1 MAIIPKGS
9 RYENTDFDFIQLEEK
24 GDFVPVA
31 FYQFPNIGLISYLY
45 HTYQEGE
52 RLDQLAVK
60 YFKNPGLWWI
70 ITQVNPE
77 VTDILNIA
85 PGTKLRIPSV

>member
-9 RYENTDFDFIQLEEK
+9 RYENTAFDFIQLEEK
-24 GDFVPVA
+24 GDLVPVA
-31 FYQFPNIGLISYLY
+31 FYQFPTIGLLTYSY